1 VAKLFISQ
9 DRLDAWTAEQKI
21 ALDGDLMRLLADGRS
36 FRILPAIRFLRVA
49 GGDADPNGL
58 IDTVRDEQELEQLG
72 ADSYMTSCIVG
83 ETAYDVQPGFLGTPV
98 AGG

>member
-21 ALDGDLMRLLADGRS
+21 ALDGDLMHLLADGRS